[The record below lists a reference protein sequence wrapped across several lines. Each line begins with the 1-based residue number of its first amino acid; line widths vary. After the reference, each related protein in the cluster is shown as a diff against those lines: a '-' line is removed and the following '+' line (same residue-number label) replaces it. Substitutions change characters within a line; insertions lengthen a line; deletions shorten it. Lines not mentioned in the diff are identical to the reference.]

1 MRVVAGLMLFTADLA
16 EVRRFYGERLGARIE
31 DGDGG
36 FVAHLWGIEL
46 VIEGGARPRRLGRR
60 WMEESGVMISLKTD
74 DFDRFVEQIEKGGI
88 ALLGGV
94 TQSAEGDRYAGF
106 RDPDG
111 NLFELS
117 ELTPVS
123 SLPR

>member
-1 MRVVAGLMLFTADLA
+1 MRVVAGLMLFTPDLREA
-16 EVRRFYGERLGARIE
+16 RRFYADRLGARIE

-36 FVAHLWGIEL
+36 FVVHLWGLEL

-60 WMEESGVMISLKTD
+60 WMEEAGVMISLRTD
-74 DFDRFVEQIEKGGI
+74 DFDRFVEQLEKGGV

-94 TQSAEGDRYAGF
+94 TESAEGDRYAGF

-117 ELTPVS
+117 DLAPAST
-123 SLPR
+123 LPR

>member
-1 MRVVAGLMLFTADLA
+1 MRIVAGLMLFTSDLEA
-16 EVRRFYGERLGARIE
+16 VRRFYGDRLGARIE

-36 FVAHLWGIEL
+36 FVAHLWGLEL
-46 VIEGGARPRRLGRR
+46 VVEGGARPRRLGRR
-60 WMEESGVMISLKTD
+60 WMEESGVMISLRTD
-74 DFDRFVEQIEKGGI
+74 DFDRLVEQLEKGGVP
-88 ALLGGV
+88 LLGGV
-94 TQSAEGDRYAGF
+94 TESPEGDRYAGF

-117 ELTPVS
+117 ELTPAS